1 MLNDVQHKFQIL
13 NRMEYSWAYL
23 SIAVLG
29 VLALGYFYS
38 VQAAI
43 LVLVVLITLNYT
55 GIFATGGTT
64 SKGVEPVL
72 LQKAPQIGTTDESQK
87 YLRGNAQTYQLFVYM
102 IPGQRTGK
110 ATVCDTKPGG
120 DPSCSTDRYGLCVC
134 DKNDC
139 TKCMHLAYANLVNI
153 GNVVKVEVLSS
164 PDAGR
169 PNAASAQL
177 TLRTTGIGPGQTQPQ
192 VNMETFALPPIPFQ
206 KWVLLTVSREGRR
219 FDIYYNDAL
228 VFSKRAQYSLDTS
241 AGASPI
247 VVGQSDF
254 TGVAVLP
261 SLTEGRMSADDVTKS
276 FQTKANTN
284 GEPIIPMTM
293 DIFKKLHPCPDGP
306 CFKAPTVRPASP
318 LYDWDSQ
325 YE

>member
-1 MLNDVQHKFQIL
+1 MLLSVQHKFQFL
-13 NRMEYSWAYL
+13 NRMEYSWVYL
-23 SIAVLG
+23 SIATLG
-29 VLALGYFYS
+29 LLALGYLYS

-43 LVLVVLITLNYT
+43 VVLVILITLNYT
-55 GIFATGGTT
+55 GVFATGGTT
-64 SKGVEPVL
+64 SKAAEPVL

-87 YLRGNAQTYQLFVYM
+87 FLRGNAWTYQLFVYM

-134 DKNDC
+134 EKNDC
-139 TKCMHLAYANLVNI
+139 TTCMHKAYANLLNI
-153 GNVVKVEVLSS
+153 GSVVKVEVLSS

-177 TLRTTGIGPGQTQPQ
+177 TVRTTGFAPGQTQQQ

-261 SLTEGRMSADDVTKS
+261 SLTEGRMSTDDVTKS

>member
-1 MLNDVQHKFQIL
+1 MLRDVQHKFQFL
-13 NRMEYSWAYL
+13 NRMVNTWTYL
-23 SIAVLG
+23 TLAIIG
-29 VLALGYFYS
+29 ILALGYFYS

-43 LVLVVLITLNYT
+43 VVLIILITINYT
-55 GIFATGGTT
+55 GLVGTGPN
-64 SKGVEPVL
+64 SKGLQPVL
-72 LQKAPQIGTTDESQK
+72 LQQAPQIGTTDDSQK
-87 YLRGNAQTYQLFVYM
+87 FLRGNASTYQLFTYI

-139 TKCMHLAYANLVNI
+139 SSCYHKAYANLLNI
-153 GNVVKVEVLSS
+153 GNVVKVEVLAS

-177 TLRTTGIGPGQTQPQ
+177 TVRTTGFQPGQTQAQ

-206 KWVLLTVSREGRR
+206 KWTLLTVSREGRR

-228 VFSKRAQYSLDTS
+228 VFSKRAQYSLDTA
-241 AGASPI
+241 AGGSP
-247 VVGQSDF
+247 VVAGQSDF

-261 SLTEGRMSADDVTKS
+261 YLTEGRMSSEDVTKS

-306 CFKAPTVRPASP
+306 CFKGPTVRPASP